1 MRISGERN
9 QTGCASSNVVT
20 EKEVL
25 CGPSTPSDAGR
36 TPATELRSNHDQAIL
51 ADPRRVR
58 RLLRS
63 TSRKT
68 RAQPHPHLSGASV
81 SRSETFVQNST
92 TACRCASLLVCEN
105 TKAGIH
111 VGVHPVPEGRTAIAH
126 HSQPGRSDAAHR
138 RIRLV
143 DAPRDVN
150 DAVRHWYATDRSSNP
165 EGRRHRQQAHS
176 DPRSRG

>member
-1 MRISGERN
+1 MRISGESN
-9 QTGCASSNVVT
+9 HTGCASSSVVT

-25 CGPSTPSDAGR
+25 CGPVTPSDAGR
-36 TPATELRSNHDQAIL
+36 TPATELRPNHDQAIP
-51 ADPRRVR
+51 ADHRRVC

-63 TSRKT
+63 SDREARTE
-68 RAQPHPHLSGASV
+68 PHPRLSSAPV
-81 SRSETFVQNST
+81 SRSETVVQNST

-105 TKAGIH
+105 TETGIH

-126 HSQPGRSDAAHR
+126 HSQPGRSNAAHR

-150 DAVRHWYATDRSSNP
+150 D
-165 EGRRHRQQAHS
+165 
-176 DPRSRG
+176 